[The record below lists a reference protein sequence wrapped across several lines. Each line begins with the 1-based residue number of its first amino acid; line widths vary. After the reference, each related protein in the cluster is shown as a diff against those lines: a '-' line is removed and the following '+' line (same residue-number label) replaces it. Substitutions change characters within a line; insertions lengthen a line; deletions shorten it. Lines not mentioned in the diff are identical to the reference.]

1 MKKIK
6 MFVPFML
13 IFMLCLTAC
22 VKPAPE
28 SSVIEPE
35 IHSISGTNWILTDDN
50 SYIMFNSDETFIW
63 ALHEEILD
71 DNYCSGTYIF
81 YTGEEAITYVTTE
94 LGEYGLAESEIY
106 ELISKK
112 DEYTTDNFICILLIN
127 TSFVLDGEEQFGTQ
141 YDISSTTAPY
151 YGFIVDDDTTLLLI
165 DSITGYGGVFSRQQ

>member
-1 MKKIK
+1 
-6 MFVPFML
+6 ML
-13 IFMLCLTAC
+13 FTLCLTAC
-22 VKPAPE
+22 TKPVPTY
-28 SSVIEPE
+28 SVIEPE
-35 IHSISGTNWILTDDN
+35 THSISGTNWILTDDN
-50 SYIMFNSDETFIW
+50 SYIMFNSDKTFIW

-71 DNYCSGTYIF
+71 DNYWSRTYIF

-151 YGFIVDDDTTLLLI
+151 YGFIVDGDTTLLLI
-165 DSITGYGGVFSRQQ
+165 NSNTGYGGVFSRQE